1 MRHWQA
7 RRTGLDAT
15 VGKRANVVAGGSAS
29 PTGTVADTTTAASA
43 QRVGACASSG
53 LRRAPDSD
61 RAAADRDPA
70 ARADDHRRTT
80 HGNSGSADRSPADR
94 GSADDDWHGTSAGTS
109 PRTGDAAE

>member
-1 MRHWQA
+1 MRHRQA

-15 VGKRANVVAGGSAS
+15 VGKRPNVVAGGSAS
-29 PTGTVADTTTAASA
+29 AAGTVVATTTAASA
-43 QRVGACASSG
+43 QRVGARASAG

-80 HGNSGSADRSPADR
+80 HRDSCPDDR
-94 GSADDDWHGTSAGTS
+94 GPADDDGHGASAGTSAGT
-109 PRTGDAAE
+109 GDTAE